1 MTDFQFNVL
10 LAEALTSADRDA
22 FISDAALSS
31 IWGDAP
37 DAAIPDDRLQQLG
50 QLLHRLLGGV
60 LLPGQAEGVQPH
72 QLGQLW
78 DAAHLTVKAIRAAT
92 GLSQAAFAQRF
103 CIPRRTVENWE
114 AGTNTCPVYVRLLL
128 AQAVG
133 LYEKG

>member
-10 LAEALTSADRDA
+10 WAEALASADRDA

-50 QLLHRLLGGV
+50 QL
-60 LLPGQAEGVQPH
+60 
-72 QLGQLW
+72 W
-78 DAAHLTVKAIRAAT
+78 DAAHLTVKEIRAAT

-114 AGTNTCPVYVRLLL
+114 SGTNTCPVYVRLLL

-133 LYEKG
+133 LYERG

>member
-10 LAEALTSADRDA
+10 WAEALTSADRDA

-37 DAAIPDDRLQQLG
+37 DAVIPDSRLEQLT
-50 QLLHRLLGGV
+50 
-60 LLPGQAEGVQPH
+60 
-72 QLGQLW
+72 QLW

-114 AGTNTCPVYVRLLL
+114 SGTNTCPVYVRLLL

-133 LYEKG
+133 LYERG

>member
-10 LAEALTSADRDA
+10 WAEALASADRDA
-22 FISDAALSS
+22 FTSDAALSS

-50 QLLHRLLGGV
+50 R
-60 LLPGQAEGVQPH
+60 
-72 QLGQLW
+72 LW
-78 DAAHLTVKAIRAAT
+78 DAAHLTVKEIRAAT

-114 AGTNTCPVYVRLLL
+114 SGTNTCPVYVRLLL

-133 LYEKG
+133 LYERD

>member
-10 LAEALTSADRDA
+10 WAEALTSADRDA

-37 DAAIPDDRLQQLG
+37 DAAIPDDRL
-50 QLLHRLLGGV
+50 R
-60 LLPGQAEGVQPH
+60 

-78 DAAHLTVKAIRAAT
+78 DVAHLTVKEIRAAT

-114 AGTNTCPVYVRLLL
+114 SGTNTCPVYVRLLL

-133 LYEKG
+133 LYERG

>member
-1 MTDFQFNVL
+1 MTDKQFSIL
-10 LAEALTSADRDA
+10 WAEALTFADRDA

-37 DAAIPDDRLQQLG
+37 DAVIPDIRLDQL
-50 QLLHRLLGGV
+50 
-60 LLPGQAEGVQPH
+60 A
-72 QLGQLW
+72 QLW

-114 AGTNTCPVYVRLLL
+114 SGASACPDYLRLLL

-133 LYEKG
+133 LYKPD

>member
-10 LAEALTSADRDA
+10 WAEALASADRDA

-50 QLLHRLLGGV
+50 QL
-60 LLPGQAEGVQPH
+60 
-72 QLGQLW
+72 W
-78 DAAHLTVKAIRAAT
+78 DAAHLTVKEIRAAT

-114 AGTNTCPVYVRLLL
+114 SGTNTCPVYVRLLL

-133 LYEKG
+133 LYERD

>member
-10 LAEALTSADRDA
+10 WAEALASADRDA

-50 QLLHRLLGGV
+50 QL
-60 LLPGQAEGVQPH
+60 
-72 QLGQLW
+72 W
-78 DAAHLTVKAIRAAT
+78 DAAHLTVKEIRAAT

-114 AGTNTCPVYVRLLL
+114 SGTNTCPAYVRLLL

-133 LYEKG
+133 LHERG

>member
-10 LAEALTSADRDA
+10 LAESLTSADRDA

-37 DAAIPDDRLQQLG
+37 DAAISDDRLQ
-50 QLLHRLLGGV
+50 
-60 LLPGQAEGVQPH
+60 

-92 GLSQAAFAQRF
+92 GLSQAAFAQCF

-114 AGTNTCPVYVRLLL
+114 SGTNTCPVYVRLLL

-133 LYEKG
+133 LYERG

>member
-1 MTDFQFNVL
+1 MTDKQFSFL
-10 LAEALTSADRDA
+10 WAEALTSTDRA
-22 FISDAALSS
+22 AYISDVALSS
-31 IWGDAP
+31 VWGDAP
-37 DAAIPDDRLQQLG
+37 DAEIPDDRLQ
-50 QLLHRLLGGV
+50 
-60 LLPGQAEGVQPH
+60 

-114 AGTNTCPVYVRLLL
+114 SGTNTCPVYVRLLL

-133 LYEKG
+133 LYERG

>member
-10 LAEALTSADRDA
+10 WAEALTSTDRDA

-31 IWGDAP
+31 IWGNAP
-37 DAAIPDDRLQQLG
+37 DAAIPDDRLQ
-50 QLLHRLLGGV
+50 
-60 LLPGQAEGVQPH
+60 

-114 AGTNTCPVYVRLLL
+114 SGTNTCPVYVRLLL

-133 LYEKG
+133 LYERG

>member
-10 LAEALTSADRDA
+10 WAEALASADRDA

-37 DAAIPDDRLQQLG
+37 DAAIPDDRL
-50 QLLHRLLGGV
+50 R
-60 LLPGQAEGVQPH
+60 

-114 AGTNTCPVYVRLLL
+114 SGASACPDYLRLLL

-133 LYEKG
+133 LYKPD

>member
-10 LAEALTSADRDA
+10 WAEALTSTDRDA

-50 QLLHRLLGGV
+50 QL
-60 LLPGQAEGVQPH
+60 
-72 QLGQLW
+72 W

-103 CIPRRTVENWE
+103 FIPRRTVENWE
-114 AGTNTCPVYVRLLL
+114 SGTNTCPVYVRLLL

-133 LYEKG
+133 LYERD

>member
-10 LAEALTSADRDA
+10 WAEALTSADRDA
-22 FISDAALSS
+22 FTSDAALSS

-37 DAAIPDDRLQQLG
+37 DAAIPDDRLQ
-50 QLLHRLLGGV
+50 
-60 LLPGQAEGVQPH
+60 

-133 LYEKG
+133 LYERG

>member
-10 LAEALTSADRDA
+10 WAEALASADRDA
-22 FISDAALSS
+22 FVSDAALSS

-50 QLLHRLLGGV
+50 QL
-60 LLPGQAEGVQPH
+60 
-72 QLGQLW
+72 W
-78 DAAHLTVKAIRAAT
+78 DAAHLTVKEIRAAT

-114 AGTNTCPVYVRLLL
+114 SGTNTCPVYVRLLL

-133 LYEKG
+133 LYERG

>member
-10 LAEALTSADRDA
+10 WAEALTSADRDA

-37 DAAIPDDRLQQLG
+37 DAVIPDGRLQ
-50 QLLHRLLGGV
+50 
-60 LLPGQAEGVQPH
+60 

-114 AGTNTCPVYVRLLL
+114 SGTNTCPVYVRLLL

-133 LYEKG
+133 LYERG

>member
-10 LAEALTSADRDA
+10 WAEALASADRDA

-37 DAAIPDDRLQQLG
+37 DAVIPDSRLQQLT
-50 QLLHRLLGGV
+50 
-60 LLPGQAEGVQPH
+60 
-72 QLGQLW
+72 QLW
-78 DAAHLTVKAIRAAT
+78 DVAHLAVKAIRAAT

-114 AGTNTCPVYVRLLL
+114 SGASACPDYLRLLL

-133 LYEKG
+133 LYKPD

>member
-10 LAEALTSADRDA
+10 WAEALASADRDA

-50 QLLHRLLGGV
+50 QL
-60 LLPGQAEGVQPH
+60 
-72 QLGQLW
+72 W
-78 DAAHLTVKAIRAAT
+78 DAAHLTVKEIRAAT

-103 CIPRRTVENWE
+103 LIPRRTVENWE
-114 AGTNTCPVYVRLLL
+114 SGTNTCPVYVRLLL

-133 LYEKG
+133 LYERD

>member
-1 MTDFQFNVL
+1 MNDKQFNIL
-10 LAEALTSADRDA
+10 WAEALAYADRDA
-22 FISDAALSS
+22 YLSDAALSS
-31 IWGDAP
+31 IWDDAP
-37 DAAIPDDRLQQLG
+37 DAAIPDDRL
-50 QLLHRLLGGV
+50 R
-60 LLPGQAEGVQPH
+60 

-114 AGTNTCPVYVRLLL
+114 SGTNTCPVYVRFLL

-133 LYEKG
+133 LYERD

>member
-1 MTDFQFNVL
+1 MTDYQFNVL
-10 LAEALTSADRDA
+10 WAEALASADRDA

-50 QLLHRLLGGV
+50 QL
-60 LLPGQAEGVQPH
+60 
-72 QLGQLW
+72 W
-78 DAAHLTVKAIRAAT
+78 DAAHLTVKEIRAAT

-114 AGTNTCPVYVRLLL
+114 SGTNTCPVYVRLLL

-133 LYEKG
+133 LYERG

>member
-10 LAEALTSADRDA
+10 WAEALTSAGRDA
-22 FISDAALSS
+22 FISDASLSS

-37 DAAIPDDRLQQLG
+37 DAAIPDDRLQ
-50 QLLHRLLGGV
+50 
-60 LLPGQAEGVQPH
+60 

-133 LYEKG
+133 LYERG